1 MLSLVWWHLSLH
13 MRVLAV
19 YLIGLLL
26 LASRQPPHWLTGVIV
41 IHFQSSAKE
50 LYVTLWMSLASL
62 RAILYWVLLSEWL
75 LFYVLTLCSTPY
87 LWAHGALRYRHKQH
101 DEAPNIYFLHWV
113 LFSHDILRVQYKYWK
128 IIATEE
134 KKYCWDLS
142 MYLCAMYLLMNSQP
156 QIICKFLYFRRY
168 SVLYQRKHLS
178 WTFKV
183 PSRVLS

>member
-1 MLSLVWWHLSLH
+1 MLLLVWWHLSLH

-75 LFYVLTLCSTPY
+75 LFYVLYVL
-87 LWAHGALRYRHKQH
+87 
-101 DEAPNIYFLHWV
+101 

-128 IIATEE
+128 MIATEE

-142 MYLCAMYLLMNSQP
+142 MYLCAMYLLINSQP
-156 QIICKFLYFRRY
+156 QIICKFLYFHRY
-168 SVLYQRKHLS
+168 SILYQRKHLS

>member
-75 LFYVLTLCSTPY
+75 LFYVLYVL
-87 LWAHGALRYRHKQH
+87 
-101 DEAPNIYFLHWV
+101 

-128 IIATEE
+128 MIATEE

-142 MYLCAMYLLMNSQP
+142 MYLCAMYLLINSQP
-156 QIICKFLYFRRY
+156 QIICKFLYFHRY

>member
-75 LFYVLTLCSTPY
+75 LFYVLYVL
-87 LWAHGALRYRHKQH
+87 
-101 DEAPNIYFLHWV
+101 

-128 IIATEE
+128 MIATEE

-142 MYLCAMYLLMNSQP
+142 MYLCAMYLLINSQP
-156 QIICKFLYFRRY
+156 QIICKFLYFHRY
-168 SVLYQRKHLS
+168 SILYQRKHLS

>member
-1 MLSLVWWHLSLH
+1 MLLLVWWHLSLH

-75 LFYVLTLCSTPY
+75 LFYVLYVL
-87 LWAHGALRYRHKQH
+87 
-101 DEAPNIYFLHWV
+101 

-128 IIATEE
+128 MIATEE

-142 MYLCAMYLLMNSQP
+142 MYLCAMYLLINSQP
-156 QIICKFLYFRRY
+156 QIICKFLYFHRY

>member
-1 MLSLVWWHLSLH
+1 MLLLVWWHLSLH

-26 LASRQPPHWLTGVIV
+26 LTSRQPPHWLTGVIV

-75 LFYVLTLCSTPY
+75 LFYVLYVL
-87 LWAHGALRYRHKQH
+87 
-101 DEAPNIYFLHWV
+101 

-128 IIATEE
+128 MIATEE

-142 MYLCAMYLLMNSQP
+142 MYLCAMYLLINSQP
-156 QIICKFLYFRRY
+156 QIICKFLYFHRY